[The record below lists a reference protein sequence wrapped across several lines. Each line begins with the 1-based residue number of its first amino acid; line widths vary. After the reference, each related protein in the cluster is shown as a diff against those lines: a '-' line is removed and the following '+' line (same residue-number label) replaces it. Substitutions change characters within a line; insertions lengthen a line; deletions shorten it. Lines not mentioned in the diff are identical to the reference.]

1 MRSLCILCTAE
12 HSLSVM
18 RIPVK
23 MDPSWWYRSPS
34 NPAPDDEVSY
44 SSEEAAIP
52 RWSWIGGIVAAAA
65 FCTAVLAPMLHM
77 PFWEPLVA
85 IVLAL
90 LVAVLAV
97 R

>member
-1 MRSLCILCTAE
+1 
-12 HSLSVM
+12 M